1 MANARTAEADI
12 MANALT
18 SLATNGDPSTY
29 AEAVD
34 TPQKMQWEAAI
45 REDRSGQN
53 GSLKP
58 KPIRT
63 GPYGTKH
70 GW

>member
-18 SLATNGDPSTY
+18 SLATNGDPSAY

-34 TPQKMQWEAAI
+34 TPQKMQWEVAI
-45 REDRSGQN
+45 WEESTSVLRNNTFAERKSM
-53 GSLKP
+53 P
-58 KPIRT
+58 MP
-63 GPYGTKH
+63 H
-70 GW
+70 